1 MNARDPNLP
10 LQADE
15 ATALAAYAERSWDEQ
30 IVPAMTDYIAIP
42 AKSPMFDAD
51 WHSHGYLERV
61 VRDTATWIEGRKLP
75 GLKLEVLRQDQAG
88 IEVLSSRVARGV
100 HRMMQSFMT
109 FYPACSSKPSASG
122 AARVR
127 IRGKLVRNSP
137 TRAKIITPILKF
149 PSKTASMV

>member
-61 VRDTATWIEGRKLP
+61 VRDTATWIEDRKVP
-75 GLKLEVLRQDQAG
+75 GLKLEVLRQEGRTPLIFFD
-88 IEVLSSRVARGV
+88 V
-100 HRMMQSFMT
+100 
-109 FYPACSSKPSASG
+109 PATRPRRSGSAS
-122 AARVR
+122 R
-127 IRGKLVRNSP
+127 
-137 TRAKIITPILKF
+137 
-149 PSKTASMV
+149 